1 MDEKLC
7 LMKHEQIDEKLE
19 GHDDMLKDHDVRIG
33 TLEKSDAVHS
43 TQIDSLCKKLDNQ
56 TNAIWGLVIVLL
68 TTLIANFFTR

>member
-1 MDEKLC
+1 
-7 LMKHEQIDEKLE
+7 MKHEQIDERLDE
-19 GHDDMLKDHDVRIG
+19 HDSILKEHGEKIG

-43 TQIDSLCKKLDNQ
+43 TQIDSLCRKLDNQ

>member
-1 MDEKLC
+1 MDEKIC
-7 LMKHEQIDEKLE
+7 QMKHDQIDERLD
-19 GHDDMLKDHDVRIG
+19 GHDSMLEKHDIRLG

-43 TQIDSLCKKLDNQ
+43 TQIDSLCRKLDNQ